1 MKKPLLSI
9 IFFVMISG
17 LTSYSQ
23 DPLNESFFR
32 RKVIFEPSKD
42 DDYYTYRIPSLVC
55 TKNGTLL
62 AFAAARKN
70 QGGDWDPIDIVLK
83 RSTDYG
89 ETWSSMKL
97 IAGGG
102 KIPYDNATPIVD
114 NQTGIVHLLYQSNYE
129 KCYYTFSKD
138 DGKSFEKPVEITKTV
153 EGYKN
158 FYNWIVMAPGP
169 GHGIK
174 TSSGRLVVPFWLSD
188 GSSKEFGPD
197 KRGHRPSIVVSVYSD
212 DDGKTW
218 NRGDVVAEN
227 SDEIIVPNETS
238 VIELADGRIMFNIRN
253 ESTNFRRLVS
263 FSKDGATGWTPPEYA
278 DAFFEPICFASMV
291 RYSKKPS
298 NKKNRILFCNP
309 DSRKTHVSA
318 KVGHTKLSARAR
330 IRSNLTIRMSYDEG
344 ISWPVKKE
352 IDSGISGYSD
362 LAVTPDG
369 MIHCFYEGGTLT
381 GSHYKNAWMSIS
393 SFNIEWLTNGL
404 DFSEKVYLNK

>member
-1 MKKPLLSI
+1 
-9 IFFVMISG
+9 
-17 LTSYSQ
+17 
-23 DPLNESFFR
+23 
-32 RKVIFEPSKD
+32 
-42 DDYYTYRIPSLVC
+42 
-55 TKNGTLL
+55 
-62 AFAAARKN
+62 
-70 QGGDWDPIDIVLK
+70 
-83 RSTDYG
+83 
-89 ETWSSMKL
+89 MKL

-138 DGKSFEKPVEITKTV
+138 DGKSFEKPIEITKIV

-227 SDEIIVPNETS
+227 SDEVIVPNETS

-263 FSKDGATGWTPPEYA
+263 FSNDGVTGWTPPEYA

-298 NKKNRILFCNP
+298 NKKNRILFFCN
-309 DSRKTHVSA
+309 
-318 KVGHTKLSARAR
+318 
-330 IRSNLTIRMSYDEG
+330 
-344 ISWPVKKE
+344 
-352 IDSGISGYSD
+352 
-362 LAVTPDG
+362 
-369 MIHCFYEGGTLT
+369 
-381 GSHYKNAWMSIS
+381 
-393 SFNIEWLTNGL
+393 EW
-404 DFSEKVYLNK
+404 